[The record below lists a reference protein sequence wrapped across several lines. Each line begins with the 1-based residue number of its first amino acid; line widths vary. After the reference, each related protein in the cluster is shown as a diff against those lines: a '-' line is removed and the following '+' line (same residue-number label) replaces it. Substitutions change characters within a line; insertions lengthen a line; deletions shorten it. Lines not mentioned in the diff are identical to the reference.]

1 MLMIDPCK
9 GSDAVRIV
17 VNGDELEVA
26 ANITVQDLLADLDVS
41 TRAVAVERNLEI
53 VPAATHS
60 QCKLCE
66 GDRLEIV
73 TLVGGG

>member
-1 MLMIDPCK
+1 M
-9 GSDAVRIV
+9 RIV
-17 VNGDELEVA
+17 VNGDEREVA
-26 ANITVQDLLADLDVS
+26 ANITVQELLADLDVK

-53 VPAATHS
+53 VPAAAHNECT
-60 QCKLCE
+60 LCE

>member
-1 MLMIDPCK
+1 M
-9 GSDAVRIV
+9 RIV
-17 VNGDELEVA
+17 VNGDEREVA
-26 ANITVQDLLADLDVS
+26 DHITVQELLVMLDVK

-53 VPAATHS
+53 VPAATHRE
-60 QCKLCE
+60 CTLCE